1 MMVPLRIMLL
11 PAGLLVIAFTL
22 GCASQR
28 PEAKEVEATTPPDP
42 RARELDLVVPDDPQD
57 VTKLDDVA
65 LASQIEAMNRQV
77 NELTAQTFEMALE
90 PDGAA
95 SLAYRA
101 KLRELKIAE
110 TRLGGLEQEQIR
122 RQPPP
127 R

>member
-1 MMVPLRIMLL
+1 MMTPLRIMLL
-11 PAGLLVIAFTL
+11 PAGFLVIAFTF
-22 GCASQR
+22 GCASQG
-28 PEAKEVEATTPPDP
+28 PDAKEMETAASPDP
-42 RARELDLVVPDDPQD
+42 RARALDLVVPDDPQD

-95 SLAYRA
+95 SLAYRQ